1 MPFYVEMEGI
11 KYFEPQSSLET
22 ADPSDGLWR
31 AFDSS
36 IRPIHVTLCKG
47 PCARTSKT
55 QKDAM
60 KLVLLATAIAA
71 AALLLAS
78 LAGAAEKDTPRPE
91 EKREPKADYLP
102 RPEDKREQKADTGI
116 WICPI
121 AGRCGPIGTPGLGRW

>member
-1 MPFYVEMEGI
+1 MPIYLEMEGT
-11 KYFEPQSSLET
+11 KYFEPQSSCET

-31 AFDSS
+31 AFDPS
-36 IRPIHVTLCKG
+36 IRPIQVTFCQR

-55 QKDAM
+55 RKDPM
-60 KLVLLATAIAA
+60 KLLLLAIAIA

-78 LAGAAEKDTPRPE
+78 LASAAEKDTSRPE